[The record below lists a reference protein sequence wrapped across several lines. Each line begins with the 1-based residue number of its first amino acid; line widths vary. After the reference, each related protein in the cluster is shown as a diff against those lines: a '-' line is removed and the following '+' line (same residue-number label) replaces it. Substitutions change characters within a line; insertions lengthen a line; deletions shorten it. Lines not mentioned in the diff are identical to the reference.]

1 MLNEAKTSRPELR
14 GRGQFLEVEAKNNS
28 EKSAKIMIDYIRF
41 KVIAGKINNIPEFY
55 TIFARKMPD
64 HRLRSSA
71 SPVLTATHD
80 TFAVKIATFH
90 TP

>member
-14 GRGQFLEVEAKNNS
+14 GRGQFLEVEAEVEAKNNS

-64 HRLRSSA
+64 HRLRGSA
-71 SPVLTATHD
+71 SPVLTATHHSYGSL
-80 TFAVKIATFH
+80 A
-90 TP
+90 